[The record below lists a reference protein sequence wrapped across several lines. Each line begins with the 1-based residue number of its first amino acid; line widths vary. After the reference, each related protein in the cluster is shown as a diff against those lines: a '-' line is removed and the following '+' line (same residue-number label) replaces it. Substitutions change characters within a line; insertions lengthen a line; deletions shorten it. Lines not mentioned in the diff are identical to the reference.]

1 MYKSIREY
9 DFEHKHVWMWLMLGQ
24 VELTPAKI
32 LRLRDVSKSVSNIL
46 TPARKNLRQNARH
59 KFSVLKIIR
68 KKSDQISDTF
78 SAPNF

>member
-32 LRLRDVSKSVSNIL
+32 GAKMRVQKRV
-46 TPARKNLRQNARH
+46 QNFDTRAP
-59 KFSVLKIIR
+59 KFAPKCAPQIIC
-68 KKSDQISDTF
+68 T
-78 SAPNF
+78 